1 MFMQKN
7 ALIGLALLA
16 LVQTAAHAAPPRTVP
31 TVTRTVQLFSTLEGD
46 WLDAVHKRD
55 AEALKKI
62 VADEFE
68 LRSAS
73 VPGRPT
79 ARAEWQQQAFAAP
92 ALESNIEQ
100 MAVHEYGELAVV
112 SFMWKIA
119 APKHSALPTQVFVV
133 DTWKQMDGGW
143 KVVARYAA
151 TVDGAGKAVPGA
163 DLAAPAVDKKY

>member
-1 MFMQKN
+1 MQKN

-73 VPGRPT
+73 APGRPT

-92 ALESNIEQ
+92 ALESSIEQ

-119 APKHSALPTQVFVV
+119 APKNSAVPTQVFVV
-133 DTWKQMDGGW
+133 DTWKQMEGGW
-143 KVVARYAA
+143 KAVARYAA
-151 TVDGAGKAVPGA
+151 TVDGASKAVPGS
-163 DLAAPAVDKKY
+163 DLAAPAINKKY

>member
-1 MFMQKN
+1 MQKT
-7 ALIGLALLA
+7 ALIGPALLA
-16 LVQTAAHAAPPRTVP
+16 LAMNSAQAAPPRTVP

-46 WLDAVHKRD
+46 WLDAVHQRD
-55 AEALKKI
+55 AVALKKI

-92 ALESNIEQ
+92 ALESSIEQ

-119 APKHSALPTQVFVV
+119 APKNSAVPTQVFVV
-133 DTWKQMDGGW
+133 DTWKQMEGGW
-143 KVVARYAA
+143 KAVARYAA
-151 TVDGAGKAVPGA
+151 TVDGASKAVPGS
-163 DLAAPAVDKKY
+163 DLATPAINKKY